1 MMNHLVYA
9 KERWSCAQ
17 AGIEMLAGLE
27 DYSRTLVWRLVFL
40 NTAFG
45 L

>member
-1 MMNHLVYA
+1 MNHLAYA

-27 DYSRTLVWRLVFL
+27 DSSRTLVWGLVFL